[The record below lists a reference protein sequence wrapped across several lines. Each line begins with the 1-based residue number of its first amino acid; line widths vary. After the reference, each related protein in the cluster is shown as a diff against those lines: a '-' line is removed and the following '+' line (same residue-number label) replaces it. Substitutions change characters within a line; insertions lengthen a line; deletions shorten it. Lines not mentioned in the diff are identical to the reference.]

1 MIYKINLFGMC
12 FILSVKSKIEN
23 IDDESDIE
31 NNYKFGINNYIENMK
46 YELDKVNQEN
56 RELWSII
63 LHKHVNSSGLYG
75 M

>member
-1 MIYKINLFGMC
+1 MIYEINFFGMC
-12 FILSVKSKIEN
+12 FMLSVKSKIEN

-31 NNYKFGINNYIENMK
+31 NNYIENMK
-46 YELDKVNQEN
+46 YELDKVNEEN

-63 LHKHVNSSGLYG
+63 LNKHVNSSGLYG

>member
-1 MIYKINLFGMC
+1 MIYKINFFGMC
-12 FILSVKSKIEN
+12 FMLSVKSKIEN
-23 IDDESDIE
+23 IDDES
-31 NNYKFGINNYIENMK
+31 NNYIENMK
-46 YELDKVNQEN
+46 YELDKVNEEN

>member
-1 MIYKINLFGMC
+1 MIYEINFFGMC
-12 FILSVKSKIEN
+12 FMLSVKSKIEN
-23 IDDESDIE
+23 IDGESDIE
-31 NNYKFGINNYIENMK
+31 NYKFCINNYIENMK
-46 YELDKVNQEN
+46 SELDRVNEEN